1 MIRVFVVCVFLGAC
15 ASANTPSVL
24 DTPVEAARH
33 RAALAMISVSNETR
47 TPLAIA
53 FRTAVPPLQEV
64 VIGRVE
70 AGRVARLAPVPA
82 GEPIVLIAR
91 RADGSSLELP
101 PRLFSLDAEW
111 TWEIADSARFIQQGP
126 KP

>member
-1 MIRVFVVCVFLGAC
+1 MIRVIVVCVFLGAC
-15 ASANTPSVL
+15 ASANTPGVL

-33 RAALAMISVSNETR
+33 RAALAMISVSNQTS
-47 TPLAIA
+47 TTLAIA

-70 AGRVARLAPVPA
+70 AGQIARLAPVPA

-91 RADGSSLELP
+91 RADGAALELA
-101 PRLFSLDAEW
+101 PRLFTLDAEW
-111 TWEIADSARFIQQGP
+111 TWEIADSARFIRQEP
-126 KP
+126 RP